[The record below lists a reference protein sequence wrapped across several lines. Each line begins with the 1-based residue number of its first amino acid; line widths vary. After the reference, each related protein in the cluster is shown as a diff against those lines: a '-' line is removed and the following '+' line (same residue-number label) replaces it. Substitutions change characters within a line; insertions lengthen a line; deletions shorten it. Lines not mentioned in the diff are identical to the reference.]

1 MKEKN
6 KNLEKAIKFLLTN
19 FGSLDIGNPNDF
31 LYGLAV
37 ANDYYS
43 NNFKKLNVY
52 KSWVSLDN
60 NNSYEHIKQY
70 EDDDGNIIGIFKV
83 NGDVYSA
90 SWNINSY
97 DDPNYDNI
105 LSTFKKVKPIEKTII
120 VYEAE

>member
-1 MKEKN
+1 M
-6 KNLEKAIKFLLTN
+6 
-19 FGSLDIGNPNDF
+19 
-31 LYGLAV
+31 YGLAV